1 MGRRGVAFAVTFRL
15 GMALAVLLV
24 LAGGILLLR
33 PGPMP
38 EPQELDVLS
47 SLVTQFVGP
56 LGDVAVASAA
66 SDCRTDG
73 ETRAVLPA
81 ALFQAFLAANAE
93 AESFDLAPFRHRV
106 RVLPPGVD
114 AGSSRTV
121 VSLSRAGLLGNDA
134 LVCVEVFGRE
144 ERAFFVVLQRDHDG
158 VWSVT
163 RELTAWEPPEDPD
176 TGASAAD
183 DEPLF
188 LPRPSQL
195 EREARER

>member
-1 MGRRGVAFAVTFRL
+1 MTFRL
-15 GMALAVLLV
+15 GIALAVLLV

-38 EPQELDVLS
+38 APRELDVLS
-47 SLVTQFVGP
+47 SLLTQFVGP

-81 ALFQAFLAANAE
+81 ALFQAFLAANAH
-93 AESFDLAPFRHRV
+93 AEPFDLTPFAHRV
-106 RVLPPGVD
+106 HVPAPGVD
-114 AGSSRTV
+114 AGSSRTF
-121 VSLSRAGLLGNDA
+121 VSVSRAGLLGNDA
-134 LVCVEVFGRE
+134 LVCVEVFGRQ
-144 ERAFFVVLQRDHDG
+144 ERAFFVVLQRGHDG
-158 VWSVT
+158 VWGVT
-163 RELTAWEPPEDPD
+163 RELTAWEAPEGPE
-176 TGASAAD
+176 TGSSMAEE
-183 DEPLF
+183 EPLF

>member
-1 MGRRGVAFAVTFRL
+1 
-15 GMALAVLLV
+15 MALAVLLV

-38 EPQELDVLS
+38 EPREIDVLS

-56 LGDVAVASAA
+56 LGDVSVASAA

-81 ALFQAFLAANAE
+81 ALFQAFLAANAR
-93 AESFDLAPFRHRV
+93 AEPFDLTPFAHRV
-106 RVLPPGVD
+106 QVLP
-114 AGSSRTV
+114 AGADDGPSGTF
-121 VSLSRAGLLGNDA
+121 VSVSRAGLLGNDA

-144 ERAFFVVLQRDHDG
+144 ERAFFVVLRRDHDG
-158 VWSVT
+158 VWGVT
-163 RELTAWEPPEDPD
+163 RELTAWETPEGPE
-176 TGASAAD
+176 TGSSAVEE
-183 DEPLF
+183 EPLF

>member
-1 MGRRGVAFAVTFRL
+1 MTFRL
-15 GMALAVLLV
+15 GIALAVLLV

-33 PGPMP
+33 PAPMP
-38 EPQELDVLS
+38 EPRELDVLA

-56 LGDVAVASAA
+56 LGDVAVGSVA

-81 ALFQAFLAANAE
+81 ALFQAFLAANAQ
-93 AESFDLAPFRHRV
+93 AEPFDLTPFAHRV
-106 RVLPPGVD
+106 QVVAPGVD
-114 AGSSRTV
+114 PRSWGTF
-121 VSLSRAGLLGNDA
+121 VSVSRAGLSGNDA

-144 ERAFFVVLQRDHDG
+144 ERAFFVVLQRGLDG
-158 VWSVT
+158 VWGVT
-163 RELTAWEPPEDPD
+163 RELTAWEAPEGPE
-176 TGASAAD
+176 TGSSTAEE
-183 DEPLF
+183 EPLF

>member
-1 MGRRGVAFAVTFRL
+1 
-15 GMALAVLLV
+15 MALAVLLV

-38 EPQELDVLS
+38 EPRETDVLA
-47 SLVTQFVGP
+47 SLVAEFVGP
-56 LGDVAVASAA
+56 LGEVSVASAG

-73 ETRAVLPA
+73 ETRAALPA
-81 ALFQAFLAANAE
+81 ALFRAFLAANAQ
-93 AESFDLAPFRHRV
+93 AEPFDLTPFADRV
-106 RVLPPGVD
+106 HVLSPDVD
-114 AGSSRTV
+114 VSSSGPV

-144 ERAFFVVLQRDHDG
+144 ERAFFVVLQRNHDG

-163 RELTAWEPPEDPD
+163 RELTAWEPPRGPE
-176 TGASAAD
+176 TGPSTVD
-183 DEPLF
+183 EEPLF

-195 EREARER
+195 EREAQER

>member
-1 MGRRGVAFAVTFRL
+1 MTFRL
-15 GMALAVLLV
+15 GIALAVLLV

-38 EPQELDVLS
+38 EPREVDVLS

-56 LGDVAVASAA
+56 LGDVSVASAA

-81 ALFQAFLAANAE
+81 ALFQAFLAANAPAE
-93 AESFDLAPFRHRV
+93 AFDLTPFAHRV
-106 RVLPPGVD
+106 QVLAPDADPAPSGTFVSVSRVGM
-114 AGSSRTV
+114 
-121 VSLSRAGLLGNDA
+121 LGNDA

-144 ERAFFVVLQRDHDG
+144 ERAFFVMLRRRHDG
-158 VWSVT
+158 AWSVT
-163 RELTAWEPPEDPD
+163 RELTAWEAPEGPD
-176 TGASAAD
+176 TGPGTAVE
-183 DEPLF
+183 EPLF

-195 EREARER
+195 ERAARER